1 MPNDRNQERKIVDIV
16 SYPLKIEFVV
26 DDEIYFSGKIWD
38 MSSTGLGVIVSVND
52 YIEVQSG
59 QKGILHIWKISNK
72 SVDIPATCMWMD
84 KSYGIRF
91 YGFKT
96 DVNLYDTELRQY
108 LE

>member
-1 MPNDRNQERKIVDIV
+1 MSNDRNQERKIVDIV
-16 SYPLKIEFVV
+16 SYPLKIEFVA
-26 DDEIYFSGKIWD
+26 DDEVYFSGKIWD

-52 YIEVQSG
+52 YIEVETE
-59 QKGILHIWKISNK
+59 QKGILHIWKITNN
-72 SVDIPATCMWMD
+72 SVDIPATCKWMNTY
-84 KSYGIRF
+84 YGLKF